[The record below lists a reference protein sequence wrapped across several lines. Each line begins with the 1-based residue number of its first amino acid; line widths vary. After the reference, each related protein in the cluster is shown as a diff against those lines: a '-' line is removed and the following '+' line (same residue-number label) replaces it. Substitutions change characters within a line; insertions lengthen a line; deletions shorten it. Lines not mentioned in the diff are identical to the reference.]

1 MKGVVHIVDDDLSM
15 RTSLYQLV
23 TTRTHMLVRTFRSGD
38 EFLNALPD
46 LERGIVLL
54 DLDMP
59 GMSGVDVL
67 ATLRAL
73 RPDFMPL
80 IVTGHGDVATTVSA
94 MRLGAFDVIE
104 KPFDI
109 AALLRSLEQAMAKLE
124 RDSHLHDS
132 ARAARERIDKLSDRE
147 REVLLLLVAGHP
159 NKAVARELGVSP
171 RTVEGHRASMM
182 AKLEIARLPEA
193 MRLAYA
199 AGLIPPA

>member
-104 KPFDI
+104 KPFEI

-124 RDSHLHDS
+124 RDSHLHDG

-182 AKLEIARLPEA
+182 AKLEIASLPEA